1 MIQGPFDN
9 MPEDKVQVERRKS
22 TDLFRLVFIWM
33 NIIACVGLIA
43 AILIFHRAQPEFE
56 TFFDRFYGLQLRR
69 YWDQNYVR
77 FLVYVLGAGTLGSAV
92 CLWLSRYR
100 GRRSTDRSRL
110 VLALTL
116 LYSLLFV
123 LSKTLL

>member
-1 MIQGPFDN
+1 MKANKGQLD
-9 MPEDKVQVERRKS
+9 RRKS
-22 TDLFRLVFIWM
+22 MDLFRLVFIWM
-33 NIIACVGLIA
+33 NIAACVGLIA

-56 TFFDRFYGLQLRR
+56 TFFDRFYDLQLRR

-77 FLVYVLGAGTLGSAV
+77 FLVDVLGAGALISAAG
-92 CLWLSRYR
+92 LWLSRYR
-100 GRRSTDRSRL
+100 GRRSTDHRRL
-110 VLALTL
+110 VLGLTV